1 MPPPTLSVII
11 PVRAGEPAL
20 PTLLARLERE
30 SAVHEVL
37 VMQEGS
43 RAKSL
48 NAGAARATGELLW
61 FLHADSGLAED
72 SVARL
77 LAAAERHPEALLFFD
92 LSFARDGGKL
102 MRLNE
107 WGANRRSRW
116 LKLPFGDQGLACR
129 RDVFAKIGPYRED
142 AAYGEDHLLVWQAH
156 CAGSPLVPVGAP
168 LMTSA
173 RRYAEEGWLR
183 LTLLYQYRWLGQ
195 AAGAAWR
202 CLKLRRTG
210 A

>member
-1 MPPPTLSVII
+1 MASPTLSVII

-20 PTLLARLERE
+20 PPLLTRLEQE

-37 VMQEGS
+37 VSAEGS

-48 NAGAARATGELLW
+48 NAGAARASGELLW
-61 FLHADSGLAED
+61 FLHADSGLADD

-77 LAAAERHPEALLFFD
+77 LAAAERQPEALLFFD
-92 LSFARDGGKL
+92 LAFAGDGGRL

-129 RDVFAKIGPYRED
+129 SDVFAKIGPYRED
-142 AAYGEDHLLVWQAH
+142 APYGEDHLLVWQAH
-156 CAGSPLVPVGAP
+156 CAKVPLVRVGAP
-168 LMTSA
+168 LVTSA

-183 LTLLYQYRWLGQ
+183 LTLLYQYRWLVQ
-195 AAGAAWR
+195 AAGASLR
-202 CLKLRRTG
+202 CLKHRLVG